1 MPPSV
6 QRYLIGRDPG
16 CAIPIADDSISR
28 RHAQIALDGSQI
40 RIEDVGSS
48 NGTFLIRQGQK
59 KKIQAEETVFATDTL
74 QFGEVQLTVK
84 DLLESLRPP
93 TPTPPPAAATPLPSS
108 MIRCSCG
115 MVKPQSQ
122 KCPGCGQ

>member
-28 RHAQIALDGSQI
+28 RHAQITLDGSHI
-40 RIEDVGSS
+40 RVEDVGSS

-59 KKIQAEETVFATDTL
+59 KKIQAEETVFSTDTL

-84 DLLESLRPP
+84 DLLESIQPASSPALPN
-93 TPTPPPAAATPLPSS
+93 PAAPSS
-108 MIRCSCG
+108 MIRCACG

>member
-28 RHAQIALDGSQI
+28 RHAQIAVDGSQI
-40 RIEDVGSS
+40 RVEDVGSS
-48 NGTFLIRQGQK
+48 NGTFLIRQGRK
-59 KKIQAEETVFATDTL
+59 KKIDAEETVFATDTL
-74 QFGEVQLTVK
+74 QFGEVQLSVK
-84 DLLESLRPP
+84 DLLESIQPASSPP
-93 TPTPPPAAATPLPSS
+93 LPNPAAPSS

-115 MVKPQSQ
+115 MVKPQGQ